1 MTNDIEAER
10 ARVELERRRQSQRV
24 TNACHRLAGNAD
36 FKLFREEV
44 ERAMGM
50 EMPSFIP
57 PYDTHLAAIR
67 DGQKSVFMH
76 FDAKLRQPASGDDN
90 VKARKKVKG

>member
-1 MTNDIEAER
+1 MTNDIETER
-10 ARVELERRRQSQRV
+10 AKVELERRRQAQRV
-24 TNACHRLAGNAD
+24 VNACHRLAENAD
-36 FKLFREEV
+36 FKLFRAEV

-50 EMPSFIP
+50 EMPSFVP

-76 FDAKLRQPASGDDN
+76 FDAKLRQPAAGDGN
-90 VKARKKVKG
+90 VKARKKVQG